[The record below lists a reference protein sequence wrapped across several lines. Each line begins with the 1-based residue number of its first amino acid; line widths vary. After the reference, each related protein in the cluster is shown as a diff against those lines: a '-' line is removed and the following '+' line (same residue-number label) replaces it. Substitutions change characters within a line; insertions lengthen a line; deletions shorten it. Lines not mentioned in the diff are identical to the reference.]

1 MPKLVSARGPT
12 RGREY
17 DVEDVCILGRSPS
30 CQIYIGDL
38 TVSRQHA
45 RITRTDRGFIIEDLG
60 SGNGTW
66 VNDARV
72 SQHLLQNDDEIR
84 ISESVFKFVEDARP
98 EGRWVN
104 MVTVVAGNEP
114 GLISTNTE
122 PRIKFFETQLD
133 LSDEDMRA
141 DLTRAHRML
150 EALYNAASATS
161 SILEPKRLFNKILD
175 YLLNVFP
182 NAELGYIMLLDE
194 RSQLV
199 PGAIRRQRGA
209 GSDRASGGLVVSQSV
224 ISQVMHEGKA
234 VLSVGGHSGRD
245 TLSDAYGSRA
255 SKMCAPFQAQGK
267 THGILHIEGKIGGR
281 PFTQEDLDLLTG
293 IARIAAVAIANAS
306 LHQRLM
312 RQQRLEQDLRFAKR
326 VQQSFLPLEPPEVP
340 GFQFSRRYNP
350 LYDVGG
356 DFYDFIPLPNQRIG
370 VTIGD
375 VSGKGVSAA
384 LLMARLTSDIRYYAI
399 SEQEPVQ
406 VLDRANRSLI
416 RSVQDN
422 MFATVLFLTLDPNGK
437 MALSNAGHIPPL
449 LRKRDGTVHQLD
461 DATNLALG
469 VLPDPVFDQSF
480 VHLEI
485 GDSVLLCT
493 DGLLE
498 AKNAVGEE
506 YGFNRLERA
515 MAAAAPQSLLDD
527 LIRDLMHFTGP
538 TAQYDDLTLVA
549 FHRVD

>member
-1 MPKLVSARGPT
+1 MPKLITAHGPT

-17 DVEDVCILGRSPS
+17 ELEDLCILGRSPS

-45 RITRTDRGFIIEDLG
+45 RVVRTDRGYVVEDLG

-72 SQHLLQNDDEIR
+72 SQHLLQHDDELR
-84 ISESVFKFVEDARP
+84 ISDSVFRFVDEAKP

-104 MVTVVAGNEP
+104 MVTVIAGNEP

-122 PRIKFFETQLD
+122 PRIKFFETKLD
-133 LSDEDMRA
+133 LSEDSLRT
-141 DLTRAHRML
+141 DLARAHRML

-161 SILEPKRLFNKILD
+161 SLLDPKRLFNKILD
-175 YLLNVFP
+175 YMLNVFP
-182 NAELGYIMLLDE
+182 NAEVGYIMLLDDKN
-194 RSQLV
+194 QLV
-199 PGAIRRQRGA
+199 PGAIRRQRGSS
-209 GSDRASGGLVVSQSV
+209 GSTGGLVISQSV

-234 VLSVGGHSGRD
+234 VLSAARSERD
-245 TLSDAYGSRA
+245 TLSDTHGTPA
-255 SKMCAPFQAQGK
+255 SKMCAPLSAQGK
-267 THGILHIEGKIGGR
+267 SHGILHIEGKPGGH
-281 PFTQEDLDLLTG
+281 PFAQEDLDLLTG
-293 IARIAAVAIANAS
+293 IARIAGVAVANAS

-356 DFYDFIPLPNQRIG
+356 DFYDFIPLPNNHIG

-384 LLMARLTSDIRYYAI
+384 LLMAHLTSDIRYYAI
-399 SEQEPVQ
+399 SEQDPARVM
-406 VLDRANRSLI
+406 DRANASLI
-416 RSVQDN
+416 ASVQDN
-422 MFATVLFLTLDPNGK
+422 MFATVLYLTLSPTGK
-437 MALSNAGHIPPL
+437 MTICNAGHIPPL
-449 LRKRDGTVHQLD
+449 VRRADGTVTQVD
-461 DATNLALG
+461 EATNLALG
-469 VLPDPVFDQSF
+469 VLPDPIFDQAF
-480 VHLEI
+480 FQLDV
-485 GDSVLLCT
+485 GDCVLLCT

-498 AKNAVGEE
+498 AKNAVDDE
-506 YGFNRLERA
+506 YGFDRLERA
-515 MAAAAPQSLLDD
+515 LPSMSPQKMLDE
-527 LIRDLMHFTGP
+527 LQRDLMRFTGP
-538 TAQYDDLTLVA
+538 TAQYDDLTLVS
-549 FHRVD
+549 FVRVD